1 LLTSEIRLIV
11 QSEGLEIINNIV
23 KSQKDIFLSNMLN
36 RVTNRIDLNSITYLA
51 WDYAKEKEV
60 NVIKKIL
67 KEIEKQDYSYS
78 ISISKPFKWIDIK
91 YMNKKR
97 YIFIPSAKS
106 TIDYENNEQGLYNY
120 LNDSDKLNI
129 KGA

>member
-1 LLTSEIRLIV
+1 MLTSEIRLIV
-11 QSEGLEIINNIV
+11 QNEGLEIINSIIKN
-23 KSQKDIFLSNMLN
+23 QKDEFLSNILN
-36 RVTNRIDLNSITYLA
+36 RTTNRIDLKSITYFV

-60 NVIKKIL
+60 NLIKKIL

-97 YIFIPSAKS
+97 YIFIPCAKS

-120 LNDSDKLNI
+120 LDNSDKLNI